1 MEMKNIVKKFCGF
14 SVGIIAVLTLI
25 IICFYK
31 FISMPDILIENV
43 ILESSYIN
51 YAWGFQYNGK
61 VICDSGNIYS
71 FSKSDMAAYVSAS
84 TDLETLNNYILS
96 GDTKFVGRVN
106 DKDLKTMKEYAKT
119 IDNNYTEASSGGNDM
134 GANVISIWDY
144 DKNEKTLL
152 KETGDWNKENT
163 SENAK
168 KLNELIEKYMK

>member
-1 MEMKNIVKKFCGF
+1 MKKVFGF
-14 SVGIIAVLTLI
+14 LVGIIVGLTLV
-25 IICFYK
+25 IICFCK
-31 FISMPDILIENV
+31 FTSTPDILIEKV
-43 ILESSYIN
+43 ILETSYIN

-71 FSKSDMAAYVSAS
+71 FSKSDRAAYVSAS

-106 DKDLKTMKEYAKT
+106 DKDLKNMKEYAKT
-119 IDNNYTEASSGGNDM
+119 IDSNYTEAASGGNDM
-134 GANVISIWDY
+134 GANVTSIWNY
-144 DKNEKTLL
+144 DKNEKILL

-163 SENAK
+163 SENSE

>member
-1 MEMKNIVKKFCGF
+1 MKKFYWILIT
-14 SVGIIAVLTLI
+14 IIVTLVLVYVS
-25 IICFYK
+25 FYY
-31 FISMPDILIENV
+31 FISKSDVSTETIILA
-43 ILESSYIN
+43 SSYIN

-61 VICDSGNIYS
+61 AICDSGNIYS
-71 FSKSDMAAYVSAS
+71 FSKSDRAAYVSAS

-119 IDNNYTEASSGGNDM
+119 IDNNYTEAASGGNDM

>member
-1 MEMKNIVKKFCGF
+1 MKKVCWIL
-14 SVGIIAVLTLI
+14 IAILCIALI
-25 IICFYK
+25 LGYIFYK
-31 FISMPDILIENV
+31 FQLKQNSSFEIV
-43 ILESSYIN
+43 FLESSYIN

-71 FSKSDMAAYVSAS
+71 FSKSDRAAYVSAF

-96 GDTKFVGRVN
+96 GDMKFVGRVN

-163 SENAK
+163 SENVK

>member
-1 MEMKNIVKKFCGF
+1 MKKFYWILIT
-14 SVGIIAVLTLI
+14 IIVTLVLVYVS
-25 IICFYK
+25 FYY
-31 FISMPDILIENV
+31 FISKSEVSTETIF
-43 ILESSYIN
+43 LESSYIN

-71 FSKSDMAAYVSAS
+71 FSKSDKAAYASAS

-119 IDNNYTEASSGGNDM
+119 IDNNYTEATSGGNDM
-134 GANVISIWDY
+134 GANVISIWNY

-152 KETGDWNKENT
+152 KKTGDWNKENT

>member
-1 MEMKNIVKKFCGF
+1 MKKFYWILIT
-14 SVGIIAVLTLI
+14 IIVTLVLVYVS
-25 IICFYK
+25 FYY
-31 FISMPDILIENV
+31 FISKSEVSTETIFLEN
-43 ILESSYIN
+43 SYIN

-71 FSKSDMAAYVSAS
+71 FSKSDRVAYVSAS

-119 IDNNYTEASSGGNDM
+119 IDNNYTETASGGNDM
-134 GANVISIWDY
+134 GANVISIWNY

>member
-1 MEMKNIVKKFCGF
+1 MKKFYWILIT
-14 SVGIIAVLTLI
+14 IIVTLVLVYVS
-25 IICFYK
+25 FYY
-31 FISMPDILIENV
+31 FISKSEVSTETIF
-43 ILESSYIN
+43 LESSYIN
-51 YAWGFQYNGK
+51 YAWVFQYNGK

-71 FSKSDMAAYVSAS
+71 FSKSDRAAYVSAS

-163 SENAK
+163 SENSE

>member
-1 MEMKNIVKKFCGF
+1 MKKFYWILIT
-14 SVGIIAVLTLI
+14 IIVTLVLVYVS
-25 IICFYK
+25 FYY
-31 FISMPDILIENV
+31 FISKSEVSTETIF
-43 ILESSYIN
+43 LESSSIN

-71 FSKSDMAAYVSAS
+71 FSKSDKAAYASAS

-119 IDNNYTEASSGGNDM
+119 IDNNYTEATSGGNDM

-144 DKNEKTLL
+144 DKNEKILL

>member
-1 MEMKNIVKKFCGF
+1 MKNIMKKFLGF
-14 SVGIIAVLTLI
+14 LIGIIVVLTLAI
-25 IICFYK
+25 IYFYE
-31 FISMPDILIENV
+31 FTSTPDILIEKV

-71 FSKSDMAAYVSAS
+71 FSKSDRLAYASAS
-84 TDLETLNNYILS
+84 ADLETLNNYVLS

-106 DKDLKTMKEYAKT
+106 DKDLQAMKEYAKT
-119 IDNNYTEASSGGNDM
+119 IDNNYTEAASGGNDM
-134 GANVISIWDY
+134 GANVISIWNY

>member
-1 MEMKNIVKKFCGF
+1 MKRVYWIILTIMVVLILVYVSFCH
-14 SVGIIAVLTLI
+14 
-25 IICFYK
+25 
-31 FISMPDILIENV
+31 FISKSDVSTETI

-61 VICDSGNIYS
+61 VICNSGNIYS
-71 FSKSDMAAYVSAS
+71 SSKSDRAAYASAS
-84 TDLETLNNYILS
+84 ADLETLNNYILS

-106 DKDLKTMKEYAKT
+106 DKDLQAMKEYTKT
-119 IDNNYTEASSGGNDM
+119 IANNYTEAASGGNDM

-144 DKNEKTLL
+144 DKNEKILL

>member
-1 MEMKNIVKKFCGF
+1 MKKFWGF
-14 SVGIIAVLTLI
+14 LIGIIVVLTLAI
-25 IICFYK
+25 IYFYE
-31 FISMPDILIENV
+31 FTSTPDILIEKV

-71 FSKSDMAAYVSAS
+71 FSKSDKAAYASAS

-119 IDNNYTEASSGGNDM
+119 IDNNYTEAASGGNDM

-163 SENAK
+163 SKNAE

>member
-1 MEMKNIVKKFCGF
+1 MKKFWGF
-14 SVGIIAVLTLI
+14 LIGIIVVLTLAI
-25 IICFYK
+25 IYFYE
-31 FISMPDILIENV
+31 FTSTPDILIEKV
-43 ILESSYIN
+43 ILENSYIN
-51 YAWGFQYNGK
+51 YAWVFQYNGK

-71 FSKSDMAAYVSAS
+71 FSKSDRAAYVSAS

-106 DKDLKTMKEYAKT
+106 DKDLKTIKEYAKT

-163 SENAK
+163 SENVK

>member
-1 MEMKNIVKKFCGF
+1 MKKICLILINI
-14 SVGIIAVLTLI
+14 IIVMILV

-31 FISMPDILIENV
+31 FPSMSDSLIENV

-51 YAWGFQYNGK
+51 YAWSFQYNGK

-71 FSKSDMAAYVSAS
+71 FSKSDRTAYVGAS

-96 GDTKFVGRVN
+96 GDAKFVGRVN

-119 IDNNYTEASSGGNDM
+119 IDNNYTEAAFGGNDM
-134 GANVISIWDY
+134 GANVIYIWDY
-144 DKNEKTLL
+144 DKNEKILL

>member
-1 MEMKNIVKKFCGF
+1 MKKVFWILVTIM
-14 SVGIIAVLTLI
+14 VVLVLVYVS
-25 IICFYK
+25 FYH
-31 FISMPDILIENV
+31 FISKSDVSTETI

-71 FSKSDMAAYVSAS
+71 FSKSDRAAYVSAS

-119 IDNNYTEASSGGNDM
+119 IDNNYTEAVSGGNDM

-168 KLNELIEKYMK
+168 KLNEPIEKYMK

>member
-1 MEMKNIVKKFCGF
+1 MKKVFWILVTIM
-14 SVGIIAVLTLI
+14 VVLVLVYVS
-25 IICFYK
+25 FYH
-31 FISMPDILIENV
+31 FISKSDVSTETI
-43 ILESSYIN
+43 ILENSYIN
-51 YAWGFQYNGK
+51 YAWVFQYNGK

-71 FSKSDMAAYVSAS
+71 FSKSDKAAYASAS

-119 IDNNYTEASSGGNDM
+119 IDNNYTEAVSGRNDM
-134 GANVISIWDY
+134 GVNVISIWNY